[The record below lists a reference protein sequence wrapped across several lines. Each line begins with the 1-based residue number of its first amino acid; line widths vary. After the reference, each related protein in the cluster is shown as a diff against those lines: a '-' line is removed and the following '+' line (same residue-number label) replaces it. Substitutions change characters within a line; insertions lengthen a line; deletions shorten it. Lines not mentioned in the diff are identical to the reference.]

1 MAGMSLTLA
10 KREANLQIR
19 RQAVQDCRHSGK
31 TVKQWCAEHQIHET
45 TYYRWQKEVWDR
57 STQALIPES
66 QDNDNGSGVRFA
78 QLQLPDCFGS
88 GTEADIV
95 LHTAGLRVEI
105 RNCANSSLV
114 DQILRAVM
122 NHG

>member
-1 MAGMSLTLA
+1 MTGMSLTLA
-10 KREANLQIR
+10 KHEANLRIR

-66 QDNDNGSGVRFA
+66 QDNGSEVRFA
-78 QLQLPDCFGS
+78 QLQLPDCIKN
-88 GTEADIV
+88 GTEPDVV
-95 LHTAGLRVEI
+95 LHSAGLTVEI
-105 RNCANSSLV
+105 HNSANSNLV
-114 DQILRAVM
+114 DQILRVVA

>member
-10 KREANLQIR
+10 KHQSNLQIR
-19 RQAVQDCRHSGK
+19 RQAVYDCRHSGM

-66 QDNDNGSGVRFA
+66 QDNGSEVRFA
-78 QLQLPDCFGS
+78 QMQLPDCIETNTG
-88 GTEADIV
+88 AAVV
-95 LHTAGLRVEI
+95 LHTAGLTVEI
-105 RNCANSSLV
+105 RNSANSNLV
-114 DQILRAVM
+114 DQILRAVA
-122 NHG
+122 NHD